1 LQVISQ
7 LVSFVWLRSGSGS
20 GSGTASSRSLA
31 ASSAGH
37 SAPEAL
43 GNNNSSGT
51 ASSASSAA
59 SAPSSDQPAASAT
72 SSDPPLAS
80 RKRKQTPGSAKGSVP
95 KKAKTE
101 KAESQASGRWTKAET
116 ELFATLSARRDLLT
130 HWNKFQS
137 EWDKERDGKAEVRTK
152 SAKQLKDKYN
162 QRLLTQKQ
170 RAERDAGQSKPKK
183 AKSATTPMDT
193 APDEVDD

>member
-1 LQVISQ
+1 MTSV
-7 LVSFVWLRSGSGS
+7 
-20 GSGTASSRSLA
+20 
-31 ASSAGH
+31 ASSA
-37 SAPEAL
+37 
-43 GNNNSSGT
+43 
-51 ASSASSAA
+51 ASA
-59 SAPSSDQPAASAT
+59 SAPSSDQPVAG
-72 SSDPPLAS
+72 
-80 RKRKQTPGSAKGSVP
+80 RKRKQAPGSEKGSVS

-101 KAESQASGRWTKAET
+101 KPESKDSGRWTKAEN

-170 RAERDAGQSKPKK
+170 RADRDAGKSKSKK
-183 AKSATTPMDT
+183 AKSATTPMVT
-193 APDEVDD
+193 VGSLDD